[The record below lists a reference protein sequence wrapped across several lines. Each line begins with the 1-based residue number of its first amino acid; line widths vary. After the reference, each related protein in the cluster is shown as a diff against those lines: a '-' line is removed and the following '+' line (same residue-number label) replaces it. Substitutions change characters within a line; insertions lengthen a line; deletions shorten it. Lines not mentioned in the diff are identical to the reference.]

1 MIKVSRYILIILVI
15 FTLST
20 FLPDF
25 FLTTF
30 ERHVPV
36 PFVMYS
42 SFSHQFVIRK
52 AEDGKT
58 LYYDSG
64 GKSFNRSQYE
74 QQLPLFHFRQL
85 MADGLMPDSLF
96 GKPVDVFEINNANFF
111 SRITPSDIDAP
122 QAGLYLLFE
131 SESGRVAL
139 EKPDDYFR
147 ITNKGIEFID
157 PASNGVK
164 PGKSELFT
172 KVLKEKGMTFPARM
186 IAGIPNIRKK
196 YDQGYFIVDKKEHL
210 FHLKMGKGLPYCLEI
225 PLPKNVHILYVDC
238 TDFRNRE
245 FYGYIITSDNRVFVL
260 QTDTYKL
267 VNWPVKHYNAR
278 TDKLSLRGNLDSRLA
293 IIGKPNDVYAYASN
307 RQYVLQ
313 NEFHEKPA
321 SNFPRGAQIIN
332 HILFPF
338 RIESGPVSSDFHRIM
353 IQFPEN
359 ILFIIGNLFF
369 LLLYLVIFFAI
380 RRKRLVIA
388 ELVIILLTGL
398 YGFLGVL
405 LVPAVKK

>member
-1 MIKVSRYILIILVI
+1 MIKVSRYILILLAI
-15 FTLST
+15 FTLSA

-25 FLTTF
+25 FRTTF

-42 SFSHQFVIRK
+42 SVSHQFVIRK

-58 LYYDSG
+58 LYYDSEG
-64 GKSFNRSQYE
+64 RHFNRSQYE

-85 MADGLMPDSLF
+85 MTDGLMPDSLF
-96 GKPVDVFEINNANFF
+96 GKPVDVLEINNANFF

-122 QAGLYLLFE
+122 QAGLYPLFE

-147 ITNKGIEFID
+147 INNKGIEFID
-157 PASNGVK
+157 PASNGIK

-172 KVLKEKGMTFPARM
+172 RVLKKKGMTFPVRM
-186 IAGIPNIRKK
+186 IAGIPTIRKK
-196 YDQGYFIVDKKEHL
+196 YDQGYFIVDKQEHL
-210 FHLKMGKGLPYCLEI
+210 FHLKMEKGLPYCVEI
-225 PLPKNVHILYVDC
+225 PLPEDFHILHIDC

-245 FYGYIITSDNRVFVL
+245 FYGYIITSDNHVFVL
-260 QTDTYKL
+260 QTDTYHII
-267 VNWPVKHYNAR
+267 NWPIKHYNAR

-293 IIGKPNDVYAYASN
+293 IIDKPDDVYAYASN
-307 RQYVLQ
+307 RQYILQ
-313 NEFHEKPA
+313 NEFHEKLAP
-321 SNFPRGAQIIN
+321 SFSRGAQIVN
-332 HILFPF
+332 GLLFPF
-338 RIESGPVSSDFHRIM
+338 RIESGPATSDFHRIM
-353 IQFPEN
+353 IQFPKN
-359 ILFIIGNLFF
+359 VLFIIGNLFF
-369 LLLYLVIFFAI
+369 LLLYLVIFFA
-380 RRKRLVIA
+380 RKRKRLVIA

-405 LVPAVKK
+405 LLPAVKK